1 MLLIGCHGSRSRYG
15 RGHMLPT
22 SLLAVLTRRI
32 LMMLN
37 MLLLLLLL
45 VKLLLLVLVLLWKR
59 LHELLW

>member
-22 SLLAVLTRRI
+22 NLLAVLTRRI

-37 MLLLLLLL
+37 MLLLLLL